1 MYNPL
6 QRIARERIAPTEID
20 YFRHQSYK
28 DMFMIWELQCGI
40 GGHAGIFSN
49 SMDVAKIMQLYLQKN
64 YGNRQYFSKK
74 HSMTL
79 IPVILLKAIEE

>member
-20 YFRHQSYK
+20 SYFRHQVIQGYVH
-28 DMFMIWELQCGI
+28 DMGAAMEGGI

-49 SMDVAKIMQLYLQKN
+49 SMDVAKIMQLY
-64 YGNRQYFSKK
+64 F
-74 HSMTL
+74 
-79 IPVILLKAIEE
+79 